1 MELPRVALDDLNSIP
16 RNQPDA
22 QRHTWIPQSLIQL
35 AQNPPAPPTI
45 GNILYPGKRTLL
57 SGETESLKTWLAL
70 ILAKAEMN
78 IENPVAWVDLDD
90 MGAGAI
96 LQRLRAI
103 NVPDNTIDQFFLY
116 YQPEQ
121 RLKDKLLDD
130 VLMQLTVTGTR
141 LMIIDAFNPA
151 LNLHGLDPN
160 STPDIETFWREIA
173 DPIAKTGTAPL
184 LLDHVTKNAETRG
197 KYAYG
202 SERKAS
208 GATVHLGTHT
218 LTTLAIGTTGRT
230 ILTVHKDR
238 PGYLPRPT
246 LGVLTIESDGA
257 WITYKLDA
265 DKSHTPDGFR
275 PTVLMEKVS
284 RRLEQETGPVSLT
297 WVENNVTGKRDAI
310 RTAITLLHQDGH
322 IEQTPGPRNTRQITS
337 LNPYRE
343 VDEPTET
350 DRAPTAPHRAPKLGQ
365 FGLSTPSITPLPL
378 KGEGDGGAVT
388 TENGARSPN
397 PSPPNSQNGH
407 EPDVPLDLILDT
419 EPDQEADQ

>member
-1 MELPRVALDDLNSIP
+1 MELPRLALDDLNSIP
-16 RNQPDA
+16 RNQLAA

-96 LQRLRAI
+96 LQRLRAL

-208 GATVHLGTHT
+208 GATVHLGTHN

-265 DKSHTPDGFR
+265 DKSHETGKFR
-275 PTVLMEKVS
+275 PTVLMEKIS
-284 RRLEQETGPVSLT
+284 RRVENEHEPVSLR
-297 WVENNVTGKRDAI
+297 WIEQNVTGKRDAI
-310 RTAITLLHQDGH
+310 RTAITLLTEDGYF
-322 IEQTPGPRNTRQITS
+322 TASPGPRNTLLITS
-337 LNPYRE
+337 SNPYRE
-343 VDEPTET
+343 AEEPVS
-350 DRAPTAPHRAPKLGQ
+350 DDLPPTSPHLPPKLGQ
-365 FGLSTPSITPLPL
+365 FGTSTPSTTPLPL
-378 KGEGDGGAVT
+378 KGEGDGGEVT
-388 TENGARSPN
+388 TQTGGSSPQLAERARS
-397 PSPPNSQNGH
+397 NGH

-419 EPDQEADQ
+419 EPDQETDQ